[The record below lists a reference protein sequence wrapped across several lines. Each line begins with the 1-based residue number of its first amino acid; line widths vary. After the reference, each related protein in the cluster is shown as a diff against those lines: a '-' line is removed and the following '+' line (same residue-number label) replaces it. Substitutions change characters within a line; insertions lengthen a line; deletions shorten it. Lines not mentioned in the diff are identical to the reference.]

1 MNKKTICLLLLG
13 TLSSSSSNN
22 NDNYMKLKSNGNSI
36 SYKIN
41 LPEAVNGKVYFYG
54 CMDSWPSNGEKL
66 YYSGN
71 KTSETHADQNGNF
84 TLKFDGTAVDFSAMK
99 GKTYADMFTG
109 SGRNSDEGSAEIG
122 SVNLTQG
129 IHDVVF
135 TRVDL
140 YNILVKN
147 FVIMY

>member
-1 MNKKTICLLLLG
+1 
-13 TLSSSSSNN
+13 
-22 NDNYMKLKSNGNSI
+22 
-36 SYKIN
+36 
-41 LPEAVNGKVYFYG
+41 
-54 CMDSWPSNGEKL
+54 
-66 YYSGN
+66 
-71 KTSETHADQNGNF
+71 
-84 TLKFDGTAVDFSAMK
+84 MK

>member
-71 KTSETHADQNGNF
+71 KTSETHAD
-84 TLKFDGTAVDFSAMK
+84 
-99 GKTYADMFTG
+99 
-109 SGRNSDEGSAEIG
+109 
-122 SVNLTQG
+122 
-129 IHDVVF
+129 
-135 TRVDL
+135 
-140 YNILVKN
+140 
-147 FVIMY
+147 

>member
-1 MNKKTICLLLLG
+1 M
-13 TLSSSSSNN
+13 
-22 NDNYMKLKSNGNSI
+22 
-36 SYKIN
+36 
-41 LPEAVNGKVYFYG
+41 
-54 CMDSWPSNGEKL
+54 
-66 YYSGN
+66 
-71 KTSETHADQNGNF
+71 
-84 TLKFDGTAVDFSAMK
+84 DGTAVDFSAMK